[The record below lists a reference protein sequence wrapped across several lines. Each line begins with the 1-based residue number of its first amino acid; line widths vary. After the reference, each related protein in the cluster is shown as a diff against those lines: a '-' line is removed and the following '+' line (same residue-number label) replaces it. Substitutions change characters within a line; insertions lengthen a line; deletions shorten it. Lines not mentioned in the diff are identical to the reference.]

1 MRRRSTLLAAL
12 ALATCAITS
21 APLRAQSQRPQ
32 VTEAIDESKLA
43 TLPGNTTPAATFAQN
58 DRGPVADD
66 LRLDHILIL
75 LKRDPQTESD
85 LREHIDAMHN
95 PASPDYHHWLTPEQL
110 AARYG
115 VHQQDLDTVQR
126 WLISRGLTIN
136 QTYKNGMVIDVSAT
150 AAQVRDTFRTEIHN
164 LTLANG
170 DRHIAN
176 MRDPQIPAALVPV
189 IAGVAS

>member
-1 MRRRSTLLAAL
+1 MRCRSILIAIL
-12 ALATCAITS
+12 ALTATAT
-21 APLRAQSQRPQ
+21 LRAQSPRPQ
-32 VTEAIDESKLA
+32 ITDAIDESKLVS
-43 TLPGNTTPAATFAQN
+43 LPGNTTPAASLAQN

-115 VHQQDLDTVQR
+115 VHPQDLDTVQR
-126 WLISRGLTIN
+126 
-136 QTYKNGMVIDVSAT
+136 
-150 AAQVRDTFRTEIHN
+150 
-164 LTLANG
+164 
-170 DRHIAN
+170 
-176 MRDPQIPAALVPV
+176 
-189 IAGVAS
+189 